1 MKKSGINVFV
11 AALLISAV
19 IHVAAYC
26 SMSVYTGWR
35 ARYLQSA
42 AAGADAPL
50 LEIGLVTVYESSVQ
64 EKSSSG
70 NPEKPEVMETMVE
83 DSEIMLDRLSREI
96 EQASDREPDHDREV
110 TAPEKTGPSYLEGRA
125 GVSRSTAGS
134 SPDEYL
140 VGVRRRIAE
149 SIFYP
154 RRARLSHLEGIVKV
168 SFLIGREGNLEGFR
182 VVEPSPHT
190 IFNRSART
198 ILEQAAPFPPPGP
211 EIIGR
216 EITVPIKFES
226 TY

>member
-1 MKKSGINVFV
+1 MKKSGINVLV

-26 SMSVYTGWR
+26 SMNVYMGWR
-35 ARYLQSA
+35 ARYLQSTD
-42 AAGADAPL
+42 AGRDAPL
-50 LEIGLVTVYESSVQ
+50 LEIGLVTVSESSAQ
-64 EKSSSG
+64 EQFSSDK
-70 NPEKPEVMETMVE
+70 PDKPEVMETVVD
-83 DSEIMLDRLSREI
+83 DSEIPLDRLSREI
-96 EQASDREPDHDREV
+96 ESVSDHEPDQAVIVQEK
-110 TAPEKTGPSYLEGRA
+110 TAPAYPEGRA

-140 VGVRRRIAE
+140 AGVRRRIAE

-154 RRARLSHLEGIVKV
+154 RRARLSHLEGVVKV
-168 SFLIGREGNLEGFR
+168 SFLIGREGKLQGFK
-182 VVEPSPHT
+182 VVENSPHT
-190 IFNRSART
+190 IFNRAART
-198 ILEQAAPFPPPGP
+198 ILETAAPFPPPGP

>member
-42 AAGADAPL
+42 DAGADAPL
-50 LEIGLVTVYESSVQ
+50 LEIGLVKVSESSVQ
-64 EKSSSG
+64 EQVSSG
-70 NPEKPEVMETMVE
+70 KPEKPEVMETMVE

-96 EQASDREPDHDREV
+96 EHPSDREPDHDRKV
-110 TAPEKTGPSYLEGRA
+110 TAPEKTGPSYPEGRA
-125 GVSRSTAGS
+125 GVSWSTAGS